1 MFNEQQGLFKKDGR
15 HRYSVFNA
23 LLNSVFKKVY
33 VYVSWVIFFF
43 NGEGVEEEKMCV
55 PLMLAILHSRTKTS
69 SCIDTSK
76 IAAKDAAFTPWPLCV
91 RVRVCVCVRACP
103 LIGRLCYKTS
113 GWS

>member
-43 NGEGVEEEKMCV
+43 LTVKGWRRRKCV
-55 PLMLAILHSRTKTS
+55 FP
-69 SCIDTSK
+69 
-76 IAAKDAAFTPWPLCV
+76 
-91 RVRVCVCVRACP
+91 
-103 LIGRLCYKTS
+103 
-113 GWS
+113 

>member
-1 MFNEQQGLFKKDGR
+1 
-15 HRYSVFNA
+15 
-23 LLNSVFKKVY
+23 
-33 VYVSWVIFFF
+33 
-43 NGEGVEEEKMCV
+43 MCV